1 MDDQPPSPPV
11 APPLVVRPS
20 GGANC
25 SSVGSV
31 VDLLFVAGT
40 LGGALLVAVT
50 AALDDLSLPASEG
63 PPAPPLAPDARAETP
78 AEDLPSSP
86 GPGAP

>member
-1 MDDQPPSPPV
+1 M
-11 APPLVVRPS
+11 VRPS

-50 AALDDLSLPASEG
+50 AALDELSLPASEG
-63 PPAPPLAPDARAETP
+63 PPDPPRSTDARAETP
-78 AEDLPSSP
+78 AEDAPSSQN
-86 GPGAP
+86 PGAP